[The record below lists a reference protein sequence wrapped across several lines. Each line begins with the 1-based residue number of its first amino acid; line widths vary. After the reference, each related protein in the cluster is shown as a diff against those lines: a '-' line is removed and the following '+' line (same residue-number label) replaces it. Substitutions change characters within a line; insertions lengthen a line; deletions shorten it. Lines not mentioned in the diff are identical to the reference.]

1 MIKLLSCLIPN
12 KFLRDNF
19 RLVCNSIQVRF
30 TAKSIGKNL
39 YCGKYSTVNKN
50 TVIQNDVRLN
60 GLRTSGKGSV
70 VIGNNVV
77 IGFDALIISD
87 THNYKGN
94 DLPYDGNF
102 INHDATIIED
112 FVWIGARVIIL
123 PGARIGEGA
132 IIQAGAVVH
141 GEIPPLSIVGGN
153 PAKVFAY
160 REKEHYENLK
170 IKKIKLRCLSL

>member
-87 THNYKGN
+87 THNYKG
-94 DLPYDGNF
+94 DRCKS
-102 INHDATIIED
+102 NHFTRGKN
-112 FVWIGARVIIL
+112 WR
-123 PGARIGEGA
+123 
-132 IIQAGAVVH
+132 
-141 GEIPPLSIVGGN
+141 
-153 PAKVFAY
+153 
-160 REKEHYENLK
+160 
-170 IKKIKLRCLSL
+170 RCNYSGRGSCSW